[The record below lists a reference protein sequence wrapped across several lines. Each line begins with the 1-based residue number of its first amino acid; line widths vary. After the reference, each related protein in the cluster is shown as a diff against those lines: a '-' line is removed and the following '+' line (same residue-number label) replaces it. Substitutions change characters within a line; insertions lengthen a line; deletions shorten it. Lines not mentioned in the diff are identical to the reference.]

1 MKGFY
6 QGCVVVRLYWIA
18 RGFIFQ
24 RSDSRLQILDPRVR
38 LLISVELFTLA
49 LASFKPL
56 HVSIVIAIVIGI
68 AVVGKVIKRLGK
80 PLLFASG
87 FAIVI
92 FLLNF
97 FAGQFFGQG
106 VTFENAIVF
115 ALRFIAI
122 VGSTS
127 LFFLTTSPD
136 ELEHVMKWF
145 RLPRDAIFAFVTAVR
160 FVPVL
165 MLDAVMIMDAQKSR
179 GLELEKGRL
188 LKRVKNFIPILI
200 PLVVNAVI
208 RSGEL
213 AEAMESRA
221 YGTVKRPTS
230 LHYLSM
236 GTLDSAVSIL
246 SVTCFTIL
254 IYFFYVLS

>member
-1 MKGFY
+1 MND
-6 QGCVVVRLYWIA
+6 LYSIA

-24 RSDSRLQILDPRVR
+24 RLESRFQKLDPRVR
-38 LLISVELFTLA
+38 LLITVWLFSLA
-49 LASFKPL
+49 LASFKPVHISL
-56 HVSIVIAIVIGI
+56 VVITVIAIALLGSVLR
-68 AVVGKVIKRLGK
+68 RLAR
-80 PLLFASG
+80 PLIFASG
-87 FAIVI
+87 FGGII

-97 FAGQFFGQG
+97 FAGQFLGQG
-106 VTFENAIVF
+106 VTLEEAIVF
-115 ALRFIAI
+115 AVRFVAV
-122 VGSTS
+122 VGSSS

-145 RLPRDAIFAFVTAVR
+145 RFPRDVIFAFVTAIR

-165 MLDAVMIMDAQKSR
+165 MLDAVTIMDAQKSR

-188 LKRVKNFIPILI
+188 LTRVKNFIPILI

-221 YGTVKRPTS
+221 YGAVKRPTS
-230 LHYLSM
+230 LTFLSLRRLDIVTSSLGSAYFITLIYYFYYLS
-236 GTLDSAVSIL
+236 
-246 SVTCFTIL
+246 
-254 IYFFYVLS
+254 